1 MSAISTKLGNA
12 TFQIHFETTQLRK
25 RRFSAR
31 TIAGDVLL
39 LISAGYAMYL
49 MGFAPANRA
58 TFSFFSWRALSS
70 AHLSLLEPKRSG
82 ALKTM
87 TTTETQSKK
96 PLILIVDDDA
106 NQRALYEE
114 EMRDEGYEVATAA
127 DGREAIQKAGE
138 LRPNLVVMDVNM
150 PVMDGLD
157 TLSRLIE
164 ADRHVP
170 VIIHTAYA
178 SYKDSFASWSA
189 DAYIVKSS
197 DLSNLKNSVRD
208 LLAAR
213 PSS

>member
-1 MSAISTKLGNA
+1 M
-12 TFQIHFETTQLRK
+12 
-25 RRFSAR
+25 
-31 TIAGDVLL
+31 
-39 LISAGYAMYL
+39 
-49 MGFAPANRA
+49 
-58 TFSFFSWRALSS
+58 
-70 AHLSLLEPKRSG
+70 
-82 ALKTM
+82 
-87 TTTETQSKK
+87 QSMQPSPHSPKK

-114 EMRDEGYEVATAA
+114 EMRDEGYEVAVAS
-127 DGREAIQKAGE
+127 DGREALQKASE

-197 DLSNLKNSVRD
+197 DLSALKNSVRE

-213 PSS
+213 PAS

>member
-1 MSAISTKLGNA
+1 MES
-12 TFQIHFETTQLRK
+12 TTQ
-25 RRFSAR
+25 S
-31 TIAGDVLL
+31 
-39 LISAGYAMYL
+39 
-49 MGFAPANRA
+49 PA
-58 TFSFFSWRALSS
+58 S
-70 AHLSLLEPKRSG
+70 P
-82 ALKTM
+82 
-87 TTTETQSKK
+87 KK

-114 EMRDEGYEVATAA
+114 EMRDEGYEVAVAA
-127 DGREAIQKAGE
+127 DGREAIKLAGE

-164 ADRHVP
+164 ADRHIP
-170 VIIHTAYA
+170 IIIHTAYA

-197 DLSNLKNSVRD
+197 DLTALKNSVRE

-213 PSS
+213 PAS

>member
-1 MSAISTKLGNA
+1 MNPTN
-12 TFQIHFETTQLRK
+12 ET
-25 RRFSAR
+25 
-31 TIAGDVLL
+31 
-39 LISAGYAMYL
+39 
-49 MGFAPANRA
+49 P
-58 TFSFFSWRALSS
+58 
-70 AHLSLLEPKRSG
+70 
-82 ALKTM
+82 
-87 TTTETQSKK
+87 KK
-96 PLILIVDDDA
+96 PLILIVEDDA

-127 DGREAIQKAGE
+127 DGREAIEKASA
-138 LRPNLVVMDVNM
+138 LHPNLVVMDVNM

-170 VIIHTAYA
+170 IIIHTAYA

-197 DLSNLKNSVRD
+197 DLSNLKSSVRD

>member
-1 MSAISTKLGNA
+1 MNPTPQA
-12 TFQIHFETTQLRK
+12 
-25 RRFSAR
+25 
-31 TIAGDVLL
+31 D
-39 LISAGYAMYL
+39 
-49 MGFAPANRA
+49 
-58 TFSFFSWRALSS
+58 
-70 AHLSLLEPKRSG
+70 
-82 ALKTM
+82 
-87 TTTETQSKK
+87 SKK
-96 PLILIVDDDA
+96 PLILIVEDDA

-114 EMRDEGYEVATAA
+114 EMRDEGYEVATAS
-127 DGREAIQKAGE
+127 DGREAIQKASE
-138 LRPNLVVMDVNM
+138 LHPSLVVMDVNM

-197 DLSNLKNSVRD
+197 DLSHLKTSVRD

>member
-1 MSAISTKLGNA
+1 M
-12 TFQIHFETTQLRK
+12 EPTTH
-25 RRFSAR
+25 S
-31 TIAGDVLL
+31 
-39 LISAGYAMYL
+39 
-49 MGFAPANRA
+49 PA
-58 TFSFFSWRALSS
+58 S
-70 AHLSLLEPKRSG
+70 P
-82 ALKTM
+82 
-87 TTTETQSKK
+87 KK

-114 EMRDEGYEVATAA
+114 EMRDEGYDVAVAA
-127 DGREAIQKAGE
+127 DGREALKLAGE

-164 ADRHVP
+164 ADRHIP
-170 VIIHTAYA
+170 IIIHTAYA

-197 DLSNLKNSVRD
+197 DLTALKNSVRE

-213 PSS
+213 PAS